1 LENLEFSYLVIY
13 WFPILFSPLREMYS
27 SSHCF
32 ETRGNGLREI
42 VVSKVGFEFRR
53 HVAELNIA
61 INCITI
67 KSNS

>member
-1 LENLEFSYLVIY
+1 
-13 WFPILFSPLREMYS
+13 MYS